1 MQGGPFDVWMNPML
15 AQSSRAGVYPERRSG
30 MRFLSIYKTI
40 ERSEPPTQEHMAAMG
55 KLIEEM
61 TSNGTLIATEGCLPS
76 VKGARVRRSGGKV
89 TVTDGPFT
97 ESKELI
103 AGFAILEASSK
114 EEAIQLTKTFLGI
127 AGDGECEIRQIY
139 TAEDPVADCAP
150 QHEEQLKAT
159 VAHR

>member
-1 MQGGPFDVWMNPML
+1 
-15 AQSSRAGVYPERRSG
+15 

-40 ERSEPPTQEHMAAMG
+40 ERKEPPSQEHIAAMG

-61 TSNGTLIATEGCLPS
+61 TSRGTLIATEGCLPS
-76 VKGARVRRSGGKV
+76 VKGARVRRSGRNV

-103 AGFAILEASSK
+103 AGFAILDASSK
-114 EEAIQLTKTFLGI
+114 EEAIELTRTFLAV

-139 TAEDPVADCAP
+139 TGEEHGTDCAP
-150 QHEEQLKAT
+150 QHEEQARAT